1 MEESNQTRPMDTD
14 VPGLLQKDVIP
25 ERGVCEYE
33 CLVLLLIFTK
43 YILYPK
49 LAYPERLLT
58 QGYPSASDCLEGL
71 IVPGSSDFLREFL
84 SIQLDL

>member
-1 MEESNQTRPMDTD
+1 MEESNQTRPMDTN

-25 ERGVCEYE
+25 ERVCVWIWMSCSTFDFDKIYS
-33 CLVLLLIFTK
+33 IS
-43 YILYPK
+43 K

-71 IVPGSSDFLREFL
+71 IVPGSVTF
-84 SIQLDL
+84 